1 MTNIQHHFKLIV
13 TQTLF
18 LADLIET
25 TISLSVLFILVMY
38 WINSQI
44 SSNNET
50 IIEIMKANITLTGID
65 LQQTISSIG
74 FLFNISKLT
83 INQQEISQQ
92 NSTLQTVIGAFTASE
107 TSQIAQIEE
116 ITSIYIPNL
125 PYFVVQLS
133 SESLCT
139 QNTTLDQYD
148 FQSTPNCTN
157 NPKFCQLLGISE
169 NSKGSFNLFQ
179 YMKSQKKDQAVFY
192 SLFPFNI
199 ELTQICGQLV
209 GDSLYQCFILDL
221 AEYKYQEGILYTA
234 LFTINNSVISD
245 VSDDCLTAEMK
256 CSPVTEL
263 SNMDLNDQNNQDI
276 VEFLESIEKTYWVNQ
291 IHTLTRYYESS
302 NPIISLSMVDMKV
315 YFYQSIKIGTYDI
328 NDEFSS
334 EYKEDLLNQTK
345 EEQDKLIALQ
355 QNFNRW
361 QLLATFN
368 DQLYTNL
375 VETKQE
381 DYFDFFLF
389 FQFFILFL
397 LLTPILVNLI
407 TQNEFD
413 QISITLNQ
421 VSLMMQMFFE
431 LDYDT
436 LHKDLNAFKES
447 QKSNLTELNELLQ
460 IFDEFC
466 WLIEFL
472 NQLNKKVHDL
482 QKLEQGLHIFEKRNS
497 IECLELILMKLVTEL
512 SRQKDYET
520 AITYNKQLISIL
532 EQQKKD
538 IQLIKSEEI
547 MRINYKLF
555 QSLNQ
560 LLDLLS
566 KLLIR
571 NKSRDRNAFNQA
583 KTLFS
588 NIMDFAD
595 TLEIK
600 FTLQIKLFFKKCKL
614 LFNLRKIKEAE
625 QCIDQAQLILQQNY
639 TLSKNASYQNKTFN
653 QDKKLLQVVQQKIY
667 FYRGLIYMSS
677 GQLQPAI
684 QQLMLALD
692 YGNVYQAKLRVKTI
706 KMLSSLLAKQDK
718 FRSDSQTLKQLQYFF
733 QNQKRQFVFL
743 IDSTQRMAENQ
754 LEVVETIKQIFQ
766 NMNDDDL
773 IQVSTFDEYTHVL
786 IESQSKISILETM
799 GKNYM
804 EDGFFD
810 YLSGRQ
816 TQNQRKL
823 YQGISES
830 LNQDLPRKYTNYL
843 IVMTFGENYAEQ
855 NDKLVELL
863 EKLRDG
869 FWHFILCST
878 QEKKF
883 MNQRNTF
890 YRLTDEAR
898 DGTYIELFA
907 NFEEGL
913 SKIISLCS

>member
-18 LADLIET
+18 FADLIET

-92 NSTLQTVIGAFTASE
+92 NSTLQTTIGAFTASE
-107 TSQIAQIEE
+107 MSQIAQIEE
-116 ITSIYIPNL
+116 ITKIYIPNL
-125 PYFVVQLS
+125 PYFVIQLS
-133 SESLCT
+133 SGSLCA

-148 FQSTPNCTN
+148 FKSTPNCTN
-157 NPKFCQLLGISE
+157 HPKFCQLLEISE

-179 YMKSQKKDQAVFY
+179 YMKSQMKDQAVFY

-199 ELTQICGQLV
+199 QLTQICGQLV
-209 GDSLYQCFILDL
+209 SDSLYQCFILDL

-245 VSDDCLTAEMK
+245 VSDDCLTVDLK

-291 IHTLTRYYESS
+291 IHTLTRNYESS

-315 YFYQSIKIGTYDI
+315 YFYQAIKIGTYDI

-397 LLTPILVNLI
+397 LLTPILVNII

-436 LHKDLNAFKES
+436 MHKDLNAFKES

-692 YGNVYQAKLRVKTI
+692 YGNVYKAKLRVKTI
-706 KMLSSLLAKQDK
+706 KMLSSMLAKQDK

-823 YQGISES
+823 YQGILES

-869 FWHFILCST
+869 FWHFILCSS
-878 QEKKF
+878 QEKKY
-883 MNQRNTF
+883 MNQRNNF

>member
-13 TQTLF
+13 TQTIF

-25 TISLSVLFILVMY
+25 TISLSILFILVMY

-50 IIEIMKANITLTGID
+50 IIEIMQANITLTGID

-74 FLFNISKLT
+74 FLFNISKLAL
-83 INQQEISQQ
+83 NQQEISQQ
-92 NSTLQTVIGAFTASE
+92 NSTLKTVTGTFTVQE
-107 TSQIAQIEE
+107 RSQIAQIEE
-116 ITSIYIPNL
+116 LTQIYIPNL
-125 PYFVVQLS
+125 PYYVIQLN
-133 SESLCT
+133 SESLCASN
-139 QNTTLDQYD
+139 NTLNKYD
-148 FQSTPNCTN
+148 FKSRPNCTN
-157 NPKFCQLLGISE
+157 NPKFCQLLE
-169 NSKGSFNLFQ
+169 NSNNYKGNFDLFQ
-179 YMKSQKKDQAVFY
+179 YMKNENKDQVVFY
-192 SLFPFNI
+192 TLFPFNI
-199 ELTQICGQLV
+199 QLIQICGLLV
-209 GDSLYQCFILDL
+209 NDSLYQCFILDL
-221 AEYKYQEGILYTA
+221 AEYKYSEGILYTT

-245 VSDDCLTAEMK
+245 VSDDCLTVDLK
-256 CSPVTEL
+256 CNPVIEL
-263 SNMDLNDQNNQDI
+263 NNLDLNDQNNNDI
-276 VEFLESIEKTYWVNQ
+276 VEFLESIEKTDWNNQ
-291 IHTLTRYYESS
+291 IHSLTRYYESS
-302 NPIISLSMVDMKV
+302 NPIISLSMVDIKV

-368 DQLYTNL
+368 NQLFTNL

-397 LLTPILVNLI
+397 LLTPILVNII

-421 VSLMMQMFFE
+421 VSMMMQMFFE

-436 LHKDLNAFKES
+436 LHKDLITFKEN
-447 QKSNLTELNELLQ
+447 QKSSLTELNELIQ

-497 IECLELILMKLVTEL
+497 IECLELILMKLVSEH

-692 YGNVYQAKLRVKTI
+692 YGNVYQTKLRVKTI
-706 KMLSSLLAKQDK
+706 KMLSSLLAKQEK
-718 FRSDSQTLKQLQYFF
+718 FRSDSQILKQLQYFF
-733 QNQKRQFVFL
+733 QNQKRQFIFL

-766 NMNDDDL
+766 IMNDDDL

-823 YQGISES
+823 YQGILES
-830 LNQDLPRKYTNYL
+830 LNQGVPRKYTNYL

-869 FWHFILCST
+869 FWHFVLCST

>member
-13 TQTLF
+13 TQTIF

-25 TISLSVLFILVMY
+25 TISLSVLFVLVMY
-38 WINSQI
+38 WINSHI

-50 IIEIMKANITLTGID
+50 IIEIMKANITITGID
-65 LQQTISSIG
+65 LQQMISQIG
-74 FLFNISKLT
+74 FLFNITKLAL
-83 INQQEISQQ
+83 NQQEIPQQ
-92 NSTLQTVIGAFTASE
+92 NSTLQTIIGTFTVTE
-107 TSQIAQIEE
+107 RSQIAQIEE
-116 ITSIYIPNL
+116 ISQIYVPDL
-125 PYFVVQLS
+125 PYYVIQLAS
-133 SESLCT
+133 NSLCASN
-139 QNTTLDQYD
+139 NTLNMFNFKSTL
-148 FQSTPNCTN
+148 SCTN
-157 NPKFCQLLGISE
+157 YPKFCQLMEKSYYD
-169 NSKGSFNLFQ
+169 KGSFDIFL
-179 YMKSQKKDQAVFY
+179 YMKNLRKEQVVFY
-192 SLFPFNI
+192 TLFPFNI
-199 ELTQICGQLV
+199 QLTQICGLLASE
-209 GDSLYQCFILDL
+209 SLFQCFILDL
-221 AEYKYQEGILYTA
+221 ANYKQPEGILYTT
-234 LFTINNSVISD
+234 LFTINNSIVSD
-245 VSDDCLTAEMK
+245 ISDDCLTSELK
-256 CSPVTEL
+256 CSPDIEL
-263 SNMDLNDQNNQDI
+263 KKLDFDYQNSQDI
-276 VEFLESIEKTYWVNQ
+276 AEFLENIDKADWSNQ
-291 IHTLTRYYESS
+291 IHPATRYYEQT
-302 NPIISLSMVDMKV
+302 NPISSLSMVDIKV
-315 YFYQSIKIGTYDI
+315 YFYQSIKVGTSNI
-328 NDEFSS
+328 NNEFYQ
-334 EYKEDLLNQTK
+334 EYKEDLINQTK

-355 QNFNRW
+355 QNYNRW
-361 QLLATFN
+361 QLLAAFN
-368 DQLYTNL
+368 NELYTNL
-375 VETKQE
+375 VEAKQE
-381 DYFDFFLF
+381 DYFYFFLF

-397 LLTPILVNLI
+397 LFTPILVNLI

-421 VSLMMQMFFE
+421 VSTMMQMFFE

-436 LHKDLNAFKES
+436 LHKEVNAFKES
-447 QKSNLTELNELLQ
+447 QNSSLTELNELLQ

-466 WLIEFL
+466 WLIDFL

-482 QKLEQGLHIFEKRNS
+482 KKLEQGLAIFQKRNS
-497 IECLELILMKLVTEL
+497 IECLELILMKLVSEH

-520 AITYNKQLISIL
+520 AIRYNDQLISIL
-532 EQQKKD
+532 EKQKKD

-583 KTLFS
+583 KKLFS

-639 TLSKNASYQNKTFN
+639 TQSKNASYQNKTFN
-653 QDKKLLQVVQQKIY
+653 QDKKLMQVVQQKIY

-706 KMLSSLLAKQDK
+706 KMLSTLLAKQEK
-718 FRSDSQTLKQLQYFF
+718 FKSDSQILKQLQYFF
-733 QNQKRQFVFL
+733 QNQKRQFIFL
-743 IDSTQRMAENQ
+743 IDSTQRMSENQ
-754 LEVVETIKQIFQ
+754 LEIVETIKQIFQ
-766 NMNDDDL
+766 TMNDDDL

-786 IESQSKISILETM
+786 IESQSKISLLENM

-823 YQGISES
+823 YQGILEC
-830 LNQDLPRKYTNYL
+830 LNQNLPIKYTNYL

-855 NDKLVELL
+855 NEKLIELL

-898 DGTYIELFA
+898 DGTYIDLFA

-913 SKIISLCS
+913 SKIISLCN